1 MAVRGFVS
9 TCFRQVWMS
18 ARSSGETRCEGAQAV
33 KNRATRT
40 ALRVFMAMLGH
51 LLGSGGPAGSLAVM
65 RARPPPH
72 VAQHEGIRLGHKL
85 GHEYEGLDMRA
96 FWLVIS
102 LRMRWVS
109 TLYQAITPPG
119 LRSGPRSFRRG
130 ARAQP
135 GARRSVHPRRP
146 SRAARSTRRASR

>member
-1 MAVRGFVS
+1 MLRS
-9 TCFRQVWMS
+9 TRASGWDT
-18 ARSSGETRCEGAQAV
+18 SSVTNTKGWTC
-33 KNRATRT
+33 
-40 ALRVFMAMLGH
+40 
-51 LLGSGGPAGSLAVM
+51 
-65 RARPPPH
+65 
-72 VAQHEGIRLGHKL
+72 
-85 GHEYEGLDMRA
+85 RA